1 MHKFLT
7 GFVKDKSSI
16 LIRAAIVLISI
27 ILQILT
33 MLLLI
38 AILHDY
44 ASWAY
49 LLLEIISI
57 AVVFVLVNDSSSFN
71 SFWIVIITA
80 LPVFGYCLYFMWGRQ
95 HKNRKFKQ
103 KYQRI
108 LKKGRSF
115 KVQDP
120 ETLEE
125 LKQLHPNKV
134 QVSRYLISD
143 GFPLYKNTKVT
154 YYDVGEKHFD
164 ALFEELE
171 KAQKF
176 IFMEYFIAH
185 DGEIWQRLIEDR
197 KSVV

>member
-95 HKNRKFKQ
+95 HKNRKFIFELYAAGPIERTSVDKLGS
-103 KYQRI
+103 I
-108 LKKGRSF
+108 TLKR
-115 KVQDP
+115 
-120 ETLEE
+120 
-125 LKQLHPNKV
+125 
-134 QVSRYLISD
+134 
-143 GFPLYKNTKVT
+143 
-154 YYDVGEKHFD
+154 EK
-164 ALFEELE
+164 LFEFSLLG
-171 KAQKF
+171 K
-176 IFMEYFIAH
+176 
-185 DGEIWQRLIEDR
+185 
-197 KSVV
+197 